1 MLTIMD
7 DSLPPLRP
15 VEFPAPESQAAA
27 GLPDSLDASPF
38 PLPQRHRRYLA
49 CAAVA
54 ASVALGTLG
63 VGATVETVQHHTAVT
78 ASAQNR

>member
-1 MLTIMD
+1 MD
-7 DSLPPLRP
+7 DSLPPLRRP
-15 VEFPAPESQAAA
+15 VEPPAPESQAAA
-27 GLPDSLDASPF
+27 GLSDSLDASPF

-78 ASAQNR
+78 ASAQSH